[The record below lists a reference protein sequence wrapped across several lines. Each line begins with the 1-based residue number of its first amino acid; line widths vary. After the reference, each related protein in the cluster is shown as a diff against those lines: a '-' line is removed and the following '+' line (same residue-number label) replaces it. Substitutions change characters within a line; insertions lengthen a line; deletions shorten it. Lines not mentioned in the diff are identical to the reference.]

1 MAEICAIN
9 ASIQEILLTVCHS
22 YLTNIESVYGGFP
35 GHEFALSTRKSS
47 NYHLFDSYVER
58 ELALATAD
66 AQFTR
71 HEHFQMSSDIKSA
84 SARLSPSKAARL
96 RTTRMKQL
104 KRSLLRKQQR
114 PANALDEIRW
124 TMAAIRRRK
133 CEHLTKFVYLV
144 DFMQMDVYFAMV
156 LRSVAVVRDHLLR
169 GANAM
174 YIRKLTEHQD
184 FVLAFHRTLDVP
196 RNNVQDTA
204 AQLDG
209 SNKPSVNSSRMIP
222 TDKQRVLSLSK
233 QQTKRFLRVALDG
246 KFHMQHSH
254 MTLEEAKSAAVW
266 MESKFESLFLQAL
279 LQRTEQQ
286 QLGDTFTLDDLLTV
300 VEFDVAQKLVLP
312 PFYGS
317 EHSIFLRTGAG
328 SGDQVATQGESLVAT
343 ELEQEAEEDGVC
355 SIAILAPM
363 PLFQVELEL
372 IHVTEDHE
380 FQFKIKI
387 QPDLDD
393 ILFVVR
399 NILNNF
405 VEIFDGIPPLMAH
418 PDLFSILKFS
428 NDIRSSVLEMTGN
441 EGSSNIN
448 SNGALIQQPNG
459 DGDDGDEDERRPQNT
474 AERLTGRVNDSTDYS
489 LLRIHIDELLMNSL
503 EAADRFVDCYATMV
517 AQHTEN
523 QLIDFDGIA
532 TKFCGNE
539 YSLAKM
545 SKDVTNLNNQV
556 RDIQALSISQNVK
569 FLHFNVQEL
578 QKSLLPSPLRCLKKL
593 KELFPS
599 LAHEKC
605 DQFLD
610 FARSACTRIQ
620 KPMVASLEAFANY
633 LLHLKV
639 GC

>member
-9 ASIQEILLTVCHS
+9 ANIQEILLTVCHS
-22 YLTNIESVYGGFP
+22 CLTNVESVYGGFP

-66 AQFTR
+66 AQFMR
-71 HEHFQMSSDIKSA
+71 HEHFQMSSDIKSS
-84 SARLSPSKAARL
+84 SAGLSPSKAARL

-104 KRSLLRKQQR
+104 KRSLLRKQQH

-133 CEHLTKFVYLV
+133 CEHLAKFVYLV

-174 YIRKLTEHQD
+174 YIQKLTEHQD
-184 FVLAFHRTLDVP
+184 FVLAFHRTIDVT

-204 AQLDG
+204 VQLDG
-209 SNKPSVNSSRMIP
+209 SNKPSVDSSGMIP
-222 TDKQRVLSLSK
+222 TDKRRVLSLSK

-254 MTLEEAKSAAVW
+254 MTLGEAKSAAVW
-266 MESKFESLFLQAL
+266 MESKFEALFLQAL
-279 LQRTEQQ
+279 LQRTERQ

-300 VEFDVAQKLVLP
+300 VEFDVAQELVLP

-317 EHSIFLRTGAG
+317 VHSIFLRTGAD
-328 SGDQVATQGESLVAT
+328 SGGQVATQGESLVTT
-343 ELEQEAEEDGVC
+343 ELEQEAEEDGVR
-355 SIAILAPM
+355 SIAILAPV
-363 PLFQVELEL
+363 PLFQVDLEL
-372 IHVTEDHE
+372 VHVTEDHE
-380 FQFKIKI
+380 LQFNIKI
-387 QPDLDD
+387 QPDLDE

-399 NILNNF
+399 DLLNNF
-405 VEIFDGIPPLMAH
+405 VELFDGIPPLVAH

-428 NDIRSSVLEMTGN
+428 DDIRSSVLEMTGN
-441 EGSSNIN
+441 KGSSNIN
-448 SNGALIQQPNG
+448 RNGALIQQPNG

-474 AERLTGRVNDSTDYS
+474 AERLTERVNDNTDYS
-489 LLRIHIDELLMNSL
+489 LLRIHIDELLANSL

-532 TKFCGNE
+532 TKFRENE
-539 YSLAKM
+539 YSLVKM
-545 SKDVTNLNNQV
+545 SNDVTNLNNQV
-556 RDIQALSISQNVK
+556 RDIQALSTSQNVE
-569 FLHFNVQEL
+569 FLRFNVQEL
-578 QKSLLPSPLRCLKKL
+578 QKSLLPSPLRSLKKL

-620 KPMVASLEAFANY
+620 KPMVASLEAFASY